1 MISFALV
8 TLASLGVGT
17 YEAYALKAADRDL
30 SRWQSHADAL
40 RDQLDLARR
49 QSIETQHTAAALAAE
64 RPTDPVISSGDA
76 PFDDHIRELLRRVYQ
91 LRKRIDRDAHESIPE
106 LRYAEDGAWF
116 DVVSRAEHWDDNQIG
131 IAVAEIQRRAQFS
144 FLHLVHNALE
154 RYVEEQ
160 HGQLPREPRELA
172 PYFAGLID
180 ETALDRYE
188 MLQTGKASDVPAG
201 LPVLGQKMSAT
212 ERGDAEEVDAYGL
225 MVRLRSNSPSLG
237 AVPEAN
243 KRVMA
248 IFTAIRQF
256 QREHGG
262 ASPTDAQ
269 QLRAYVRDPAM
280 LNGLKLLEDGI
291 SFDVKTADGPAAGG
305 R

>member
-1 MISFALV
+1 MISFAVV
-8 TLASLGVGT
+8 TIASLGVGT
-17 YEAYALKAADRDL
+17 YEAYALRAADRDL
-30 SRWQSHADAL
+30 GRWQSRADAI

-64 RPTDPVISSGDA
+64 RPADPVISSGDTT
-76 PFDDHIRELLRRVYQ
+76 FDEHIRELLRRVYQ

-116 DVVSRAEHWDDNQIG
+116 DVVSQAERWDDNQIG
-131 IAVAEIQRRAQFS
+131 VAVADVQRRAQFS
-144 FLHLVHNALE
+144 FLHLVHDALD

-160 HGQLPREPRELA
+160 HGQLPHEPRELA

-188 MLQTGKASDVPAG
+188 MLQTGKASDVAKGQPI
-201 LPVLGQKMSAT
+201 LGQKMPPAEHSGT
-212 ERGDAEEVDAYGL
+212 EEVDAFGL
-225 MVRLRSNSPSLG
+225 VVRLRSNSPSLG
-237 AVPEAN
+237 LPDAN

-248 IFTAIRQF
+248 IFTALRQF

-269 QLRAYVRDPAM
+269 QLKSYVQDPAI

-291 SFDVKTADGPAAGG
+291 SFDVKTNDVPIGGG